1 MHRHNETLL
10 GDILRKA
17 AKLNPNKEAIIFKE
31 NRFNFK
37 TVFER
42 TNKIA
47 NFFINSGVKK
57 GDRIAVLMENCH
69 QYAEL
74 YFAIPK
80 CGGIVVPFNYRLAAG
95 EIEWIINFSEPNT
108 LILSEK
114 YIDTVR
120 RIRSTIPSV
129 KNFICIGATVDEMIN
144 YDDML
149 TGSPGE
155 PDIDIHDDDVAC
167 IYWTSGTTGRP
178 KGAMLTHRNLLSS
191 ATNTCIC
198 YKESF
203 GDSFIMIS
211 PMFHSASPCH
221 LFARVS
227 MGNTCVILEGWDLKL
242 YLETIQKERITHIFL
257 LPTMI
262 RWVLE
267 SPEVQNYDLSTLRLL
282 HYGGAPLD
290 VDTIKKAKRI
300 FGCDLV
306 QGFGMTEIGPSA
318 VSEST
323 REDHIIDG
331 SSEKEERLASVGRD
345 AFNAEVKIVDDD
357 DNEVPA
363 GEVGEIC
370 VRGQHVM
377 KGYWRMPKETEEIL
391 KNGWFHT
398 GDLGKRDKGGYIY
411 VVDRK
416 KDMIISGAEN
426 IYSAEVERVIFSH
439 PGVSEVAVIGVP
451 DAIWGEAVKAVV
463 VLKKGKEATEEEI
476 IEYCKK
482 YLASYKKPKS
492 VDFVKELPKSEMGK
506 ILKRKLRATY
516 WKGYEKGV
524 Y

>member
-1 MHRHNETLL
+1 MHRHNEILL

-17 AKLNPNKEAIIFKE
+17 AKLNPDKEAIIFKE
-31 NRFNFK
+31 NRFTFK
-37 TVFER
+37 TFFER
-42 TNKIA
+42 TNNIA
-47 NFFINSGVKK
+47 NFLMNSGVKK

-80 CGGIVVPFNYRLAAG
+80 SGGIAVPINYRLAAE
-95 EIEWIINFSEPNT
+95 EIEWIINFSEANT
-108 LILSEK
+108 LIFGEK
-114 YIDTVR
+114 YIDTIR

-129 KNFICIGATVDEMIN
+129 RNFIGIGIIGNEFIN
-144 YDDML
+144 YDNML
-149 TGSPGE
+149 SGSSDE
-155 PDIDIHDDDVAC
+155 PHVDIHDDDVAC

-178 KGAMLTHRNLLSS
+178 KGAMLTHRNLISS
-191 ATNTCIC
+191 ATNTCVC

-203 GDSFIMIS
+203 GDSFIIIS

-227 MGNTCVILEGWDLKL
+227 MGNTCVILEGWEMRL
-242 YLETIQKERITHIFL
+242 YLETIQKEKITHIFL

-267 SPEVQNYDLSTLRLL
+267 SAVVQNYDLSTLRLL

-290 VDTIKKAKRI
+290 VDTIKKAKKI
-300 FGCDLV
+300 FGCDLI

-323 REDHIIDG
+323 REDHILDG
-331 SSEKEERLASVGRD
+331 STEKEERFASVGRD
-345 AFNAEVKIVDDD
+345 AFNAEVRIVDDD
-357 DNEVPA
+357 DNEVPV

-377 KGYWRMPKETEEIL
+377 KGYWRMPTETDEAL

-398 GDLGKRDKGGYIY
+398 GDLGRRDKGGYIY

-426 IYSAEVERVIFSH
+426 IYSAEVERAISFH
-439 PGVSEVAVIGVP
+439 PAVSEVAVVGVP
-451 DAIWGEAVKAVV
+451 DKIWGEAVKAVV
-463 VLKKGKEATEEEI
+463 VLKEGVEATEEEI
-476 IEYCKK
+476 IEHCKK
-482 YLASYKKPKS
+482 HLASYKKPKS

-506 ILKRKLRATY
+506 ILKRDLRATY
-516 WKGYEKGV
+516 WEGHEKGV